1 MKKMFASLLAL
12 SMVLVGCGGDGGDS
26 ASSSKPEIVMLTD
39 KGTIDD
45 KSFNQGTYEG
55 VKAYA
60 EKNGIECT
68 SNLLMQQQ
76 MNTTILLIRL

>member
-1 MKKMFASLLAL
+1 MTNIKIFVVFSFYFVKIMLKYGQNVKGGKQDMKKMFASLLAL

-45 KSFNQGTYEG
+45 K
-55 VKAYA
+55 
-60 EKNGIECT
+60 
-68 SNLLMQQQ
+68 
-76 MNTTILLIRL
+76 

>member
-1 MKKMFASLLAL
+1 MFASLLAL

-60 EKNGIECT
+60 DKNGIECT
-68 SNLLMQQQ
+68 YIKPVDATTDD
-76 MNTTILLIRL
+76 TTILLIRL

>member
-39 KGTIDD
+39 KGI
-45 KSFNQGTYEG
+45 FPAG
-55 VKAYA
+55 
-60 EKNGIECT
+60 
-68 SNLLMQQQ
+68 
-76 MNTTILLIRL
+76 